1 MSKYI
6 EGLKMIW
13 QNFTIVTVA
22 VMAAAA
28 SYVTIFYGAH
38 ANVEIILLWQ
48 IMLVSFLCSI
58 SQFICG
64 LGKKEMSKKQFCL
77 RCFGAYIYV
86 NVVVLG
92 LGVGFKWFDISSL
105 PMVIGMLL
113 AVLVAFVFVIAVLFF
128 IDLKTT
134 DEINRKLR
142 ERNGE

>member
-6 EGLKMIW
+6 EGLKTIW

-22 VMAAAA
+22 VMVAAAT
-28 SYVTIFYGAH
+28 YVTNFYGAH

-48 IMLVSFLCSI
+48 IMLVSFLCSL
-58 SQFICG
+58 SQFLCG
-64 LGKKEMSKKQFCL
+64 LGKKELSKKQFCI

-92 LGVGFKWFDISSL
+92 LGLKFKWFDSSSL
-105 PMVIGMLL
+105 PMIIGMLF
-113 AVLVAFVFVIAVLFF
+113 AVMVAFLFVVAVIFF

-134 DEINRKLR
+134 DEINRKLK

>member
-6 EGLKMIW
+6 EGLKTIW
-13 QNFTIVTVA
+13 QIFTVVTVA
-22 VMAAAA
+22 VMVAAA
-28 SYVTIFYGAH
+28 SYVTIFYGPYAH
-38 ANVEIILLWQ
+38 VEIILLWQ
-48 IMLVSFLCSI
+48 IIFASFLCSLSPLFFGI
-58 SQFICG
+58 
-64 LGKKEMSKKQFCL
+64 GKKELDKRKFGI

-86 NVVVLG
+86 NIVVLG